1 MAADEHSMAS
11 GNQRPNSKTV
21 VGKDS
26 VFPHAPSFFRA
37 GPPAME
43 EIHYIFLVNPIV

>member
-1 MAADEHSMAS
+1 MAADEHSIGVGKPATKL
-11 GNQRPNSKTV
+11 KTV

-26 VFPHAPSFFRA
+26 VFPHAPSFLRA